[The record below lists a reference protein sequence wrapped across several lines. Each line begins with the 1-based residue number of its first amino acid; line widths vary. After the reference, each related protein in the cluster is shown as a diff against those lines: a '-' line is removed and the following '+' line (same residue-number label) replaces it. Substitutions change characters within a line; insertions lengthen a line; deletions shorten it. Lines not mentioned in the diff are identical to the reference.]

1 MSYYRNSLITALLPP
16 VLLLLLQDQTV
27 TAILMKTPLYFDW
40 RVKEEEERKKITRF
54 FQSSK
59 FCYCNCMGPCALVTA
74 MCFYPSYPEQKRVSL
89 ISACRRTSRKRLTGR
104 EGWESTDLL
113 ATSQSIIAPRQ
124 GSSRCLAEGRGFRA
138 ISTETVL
145 LLYSRSFPPLPAV
158 QTSALTCLSHSE
170 HKFSKSLPTV
180 QIEMPSLPPQPTP
193 PLPQTQPLSLL
204 LLFDFFGGVFF

>member
-1 MSYYRNSLITALLPP
+1 MSYYRNYLITAILPP

-27 TAILMKTPLYFDW
+27 AAILMKTPLYFGVLKKKKKKEKEKITRLLENSKVTPVLMKAPLYFDW
-40 RVKEEEERKKITRF
+40 RVKEEEEDKITRF
-54 FQSSK
+54 FESSK

-124 GSSRCLAEGRGFRA
+124 GSSRCLAEG
-138 ISTETVL
+138 
-145 LLYSRSFPPLPAV
+145 
-158 QTSALTCLSHSE
+158 
-170 HKFSKSLPTV
+170 
-180 QIEMPSLPPQPTP
+180 
-193 PLPQTQPLSLL
+193 
-204 LLFDFFGGVFF
+204 

>member
-1 MSYYRNSLITALLPP
+1 
-16 VLLLLLQDQTV
+16 
-27 TAILMKTPLYFDW
+27 
-40 RVKEEEERKKITRF
+40 
-54 FQSSK
+54 
-59 FCYCNCMGPCALVTA
+59 

-180 QIEMPSLPPQPTP
+180 QIAMPSLPPHPTP
-193 PLPQTQPLSLL
+193 PPVCQRSRLKCPHFLPNLPHPSPKPSLSL
-204 LLFDFFGGVFF
+204 FFSFLIFLGGYFSKLPALAS